1 MLKKLIVILFLITL
15 VVCVSKNESEVLI
28 PSDAIRF
35 RIIANSN
42 TLEDQSEKYLIK
54 TEIEPVLADIL
65 MSSNNHDD
73 TKKLINENMYRL
85 EEIID
90 KHNID
95 YSINYGNNYFP
106 EKTYKGIHYKEGN
119 YESLVITLGEGIGDN
134 WWCVLFPPLCL
145 LEASVD
151 DYDEVTYTTYIKEII
166 DKFS

>member
-15 VVCVSKNESEVLI
+15 VVCVSKNENEVLI

-95 YSINYGNNYFP
+95 YNINYGNNYFP
-106 EKTYKGIHYKEGN
+106 EKTYKGVHYAEGN
-119 YESLVITLGEGIGDN
+119 YESLVITLGEGSGDN

-145 LEASVD
+145 LEASEAN
-151 DYDEVTYTTYIKEII
+151 YDEVTYTTYIKEII